1 MHFFDENRK
10 LYFDVLLSLQTKK
23 KTMEKVKFDVPKRVL
38 NTKKMEEKINS
49 LHNLLTKANDAYKE
63 LKKMGDFASQMPDLS
78 TLTYSFAE
86 AITNKAIQAIE
97 SNEAMTFAEKQEAV
111 KRWRD
116 LQDRANSFISTIS
129 KAQEAMPLQEAEG
142 LLICPTI
149 EEIAKE
155 QSFVAIPEQ
164 APAHYEKLM
173 AVVQAVEE
181 LREFEK
187 KNEIPSLH
195 LIDLTTYLNAD
206 AFAVQW
212 AFGIFAPADEATK
225 RAREKYGYHRPENK
239 Y

>member
-1 MHFFDENRK
+1 
-10 LYFDVLLSLQTKK
+10 
-23 KTMEKVKFDVPKRVL
+23 MEKIKFEIPKRVL
-38 NTKKMEEKINS
+38 NTKRLEEQINS
-49 LHNLLTKANDAYKE
+49 LHRLLNKANDAYKE
-63 LKKMGDFASQMPDLS
+63 LKQMGDFASQMPDLS
-78 TLTYSFAE
+78 TLSYSYAE
-86 AITNKAIQAIE
+86 AITAKAIQAIE
-97 SNEAMTFAEKQEAV
+97 ESQAMTFAEKQEAV

-116 LQDRANSFISTIS
+116 LQDRANSFITTIS
-129 KAQEAMPLQEAEG
+129 KAQEAMPLQEVNGE
-142 LLICPTI
+142 LICPSL

-155 QSFVAIPEQ
+155 KSYVAIPEQ
-164 APAHYEKLM
+164 APAHYEKMM

-181 LREFEK
+181 LRDFEK

-225 RAREKYGYHRPENK
+225 RARERYGYHRPDNK

>member
-1 MHFFDENRK
+1 
-10 LYFDVLLSLQTKK
+10 
-23 KTMEKVKFDVPKRVL
+23 MEKIKFEIPKRVL
-38 NTKKMEEKINS
+38 NTKRLEEQINS
-49 LHNLLTKANDAYKE
+49 LHHLLNKANDAYKE
-63 LKKMGDFASQMPDLS
+63 LKQMGDFASQMPDLS
-78 TLTYSFAE
+78 TLSYSYAE
-86 AITNKAIQAIE
+86 AITAKAIQAIE
-97 SNEAMTFAEKQEAV
+97 ESQAMTFAEKQEAV

-116 LQDRANSFISTIS
+116 LQDRANSFITTIS
-129 KAQEAMPLQEAEG
+129 KAQEAMPLQEVNGE
-142 LLICPTI
+142 LICPSL

-155 QSFVAIPEQ
+155 KSYVAIPEQ
-164 APAHYEKLM
+164 APAHYEKMM

-181 LREFEK
+181 LRDFEK

-225 RAREKYGYHRPENK
+225 RARERYGYHRPDNK